1 MLVILATLA
10 WILITISVG
19 VLWSVFSLTRL
30 PRRRKSWVWK
40 SLDF

>member
-10 WILITISVG
+10 WILGTISVG

-30 PRRRKSWVWK
+30 PVRRRSWVWR